1 MAKAKQRYI
10 EIVEE
15 FPVELH
21 MPMLRLV
28 EAIMER
34 VRTEFA
40 VRREDFDELRSAI
53 AELAQAQKRTEVRVG
68 KLEDA
73 VTRLAD
79 AQARTEV
86 RVGKLEDAVTRLA
99 DAQARTE
106 VRVKE
111 LAQVQKRFE
120 KHFDMQ
126 IGALG
131 SRWGLKTE
139 ESFRAAAEG
148 ILGED
153 FGMHVERYMAYDEEG
168 EVFGRPDQVEI
179 DILIRD
185 DKITAI
191 EIKSSM
197 SKYDVYAFDK
207 KVSFFEKRQQEKVDR
222 KIIITPMLDPRAG
235 ELVKTLGMKVYSSCY
250 DWGDEE
256 LK

>member
-1 MAKAKQRYI
+1 MAKAKQRYM

-15 FPVELH
+15 FPIELH
-21 MPMLRLV
+21 KPMLRLAD
-28 EAIMER
+28 AIMER

-40 VRREDFDELRSAI
+40 VRREDFDELRSVI
-53 AELAQAQKRTEVRVG
+53 AELAQAQKRTEERIEELAQAQKRTEERMG

-73 VTRLAD
+73 VTRLAE
-79 AQARTEV
+79 AQARTEE
-86 RVGKLEDAVTRLA
+86 RVEDLF
-99 DAQARTE
+99 QI
-106 VRVKE
+106 
-111 LAQVQKRFE
+111 QKRFE

-153 FGMHVERYMAYDEEG
+153 FGLHVGRYLAYDEQG
-168 EVFGRPDQVEI
+168 EVFGRPDQIEI
-179 DILIRD
+179 DLLIRD
-185 DKITAI
+185 GKTTAI

-207 KVSFFEKRQQEKVDR
+207 KVSFYEKCNKVKVDR
-222 KIIITPMLDPRAG
+222 KLIITPMLDPRAT
-235 ELVKTLGMKVYSSCY
+235 ELVKTLGMKVYTSCY

-256 LK
+256 QK